1 MYLELTL
8 IYNLNIMEKPI
19 VIYTDHIMNRTLC
32 YNFAKGSDS
41 LLCYV
46 NHFKEFDKT
55 IATYGVLRG
64 TLEVINKVKNF
75 YYMDHGYF
83 NQSERIFENNLT
95 KIKNMNGYFR
105 IVYNNF
111 IHNGK
116 GNFPSDRLQKLNL
129 KILDQKKTGNYIILS
144 EPSETM
150 KKMYNVP
157 NWTADTIKLIKKY
170 SDRKLL
176 IHNKFSNEPLNLI
189 LKDAWAFVSLQS
201 TAGFI
206 AMTKGVHSFF
216 TDNTLS
222 YIGKIKNIENPLIDF
237 RIFNNLAYGQW
248 TLKEIETGEA
258 WENIS
263 NNIYL

>member
-1 MYLELTL
+1 
-8 IYNLNIMEKPI
+8 MEKPI

-41 LLCYV
+41 VLCHV
-46 NHFKEFDKT
+46 NKFRDFNRT

-83 NQSERIFENNLT
+83 NQSKRIFENNLT
-95 KIKNMNGYFR
+95 KVSNMDGYFR

-116 GNFPSDRLQKLNL
+116 GNFPNDRLKKLNL
-129 KILDQKKTGNYIILS
+129 AILDQKKTGNYIILS

-157 NWTADTIKLIKKY
+157 MWTEDTIKLVKKFT
-170 SDRKLL
+170 DRKL
-176 IHNKFSNEPLNLI
+176 IVHNKLSKEPLNSL

-201 TAGFI
+201 TAGFT
-206 AMTKGVHSFF
+206 AMLNGIPSYF
-216 TDNTLS
+216 TENTLS
-222 YIGKIKNIENPLIDF
+222 HVSKIQNIENPTIDYK
-237 RIFNNLAYGQW
+237 IFNNLAYGQW
-248 TLKEIETGEA
+248 TLKEIESGEA
-258 WENIS
+258 WENIL
-263 NNIYL
+263 NNIY

>member
-1 MYLELTL
+1 
-8 IYNLNIMEKPI
+8 MEKPI

-41 LLCYV
+41 LLCNV
-46 NHFKEFDKT
+46 KDFKEFDKT

-64 TLEVINKVKNF
+64 TLEVINKVKNY

-83 NQSERIFENNLT
+83 NQSKRMFKNNRTKVEN
-95 KIKNMNGYFR
+95 MDGYFR

-116 GNFPSDRLQKLNL
+116 GNFPNDRLKKLNL
-129 KILDQKKTGNYIILS
+129 EIIDQKKTGSYIILS

-150 KKMYNVP
+150 KKIYNVP
-157 NWTADTIKLIKKY
+157 RWIEDTTKLVKKY

-176 IHNKFSNEPLNLI
+176 IHNKFSKETLDVI

-201 TAGFI
+201 TAGFM
-206 AMTKGVHSFF
+206 AMSKGVPSYF
-216 TDNTLS
+216 TENTLAN
-222 YIGKIKNIENPLIDF
+222 IGKIQNIENPIIDYK
-237 RIFNNLAYGQW
+237 IFNNLAYGQW

-263 NNIYL
+263 NNF

>member
-1 MYLELTL
+1 
-8 IYNLNIMEKPI
+8 MEKPI
-19 VIYTDHIMNRTLC
+19 VIYTDHIMNKTLC

-41 LLCYV
+41 LLCHV
-46 NHFKEFDKT
+46 NNFKEYHKT

-64 TLEVINKVKNF
+64 TLDVINKVKNY

-83 NQSERIFENNLT
+83 NQSKRIFENNQT
-95 KIKNMNGYFR
+95 KVKDMQGYFR

-116 GNFPSDRLQKLNL
+116 GNYPSDRLEKLNL

-150 KKMYNVP
+150 KKIYNVP
-157 NWTADTIKLIKKY
+157 RWTEETTNLVKKY

-176 IHNKFSNEPLNLI
+176 IHNKFSKEPLNSI

-201 TAGFI
+201 MAGFK
-206 AMTKGVHSFF
+206 AMSYGIPSYF
-216 TDNTLS
+216 TDITLS
-222 YIGKIKNIENPLIDF
+222 HIGKIQNIENPIIDYK
-237 RIFNNLAYGQW
+237 IFNNLAYGQW

-258 WENIS
+258 WEYIS
-263 NNIYL
+263 NNLY